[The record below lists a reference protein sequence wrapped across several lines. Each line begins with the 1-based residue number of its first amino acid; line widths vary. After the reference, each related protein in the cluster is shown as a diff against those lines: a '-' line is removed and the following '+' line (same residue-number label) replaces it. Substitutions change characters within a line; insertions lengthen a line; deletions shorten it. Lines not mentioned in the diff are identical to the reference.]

1 MYFVYILHSKSIN
14 KFYVGYSEN
23 PDKRLEFHNS
33 ELNKIWSTKGK
44 PWELKSTF
52 SFQNKTDAL
61 KAEKFIKKQKST
73 KFIQAIIDA
82 QKIIGFK
89 QSIWSRFSGRVLV
102 PSVGKEQ
109 KG

>member
-89 QSIWSRFSGRVLV
+89 QSI
-102 PSVGKEQ
+102 
-109 KG
+109 